1 MGFNPPPG
9 WPVPHGWNPP
19 PDWVPDPSWPPAPPG
34 WQFWTEDWTAGPE
47 AEDAPQPGSRGG
59 RPIAL
64 IAVIVLVVGA
74 VLGGGYLL
82 IDRLTGGDDAGS
94 GGPVAGQLRG
104 TFPEKPTVGWRLDG
118 DTVFDRAEFVR
129 PDPTSNQYQT
139 PGFIDLDDTLV
150 TSAIL
155 PHTDRPATLVGIDAG
170 SGEVRWTA
178 DVGFKP
184 VCATA
189 TVDGL
194 LPCVGEEVV
203 FGADS
208 GPPPKVSFI
217 RMSDGFVAR
226 EVPVSEYVRSV
237 EVHDSAVYTMAFDH
251 RQMART
257 ITRGTVN
264 DLEADWSRTYPSTE
278 GAGCPASGDTLIDGV
293 EANVVYTG
301 NDGGVTVASASD
313 GDPLLTQELAD
324 LKVFD
329 AQGFT
334 GRRCGPQDPDVVTT
348 SVMDTEGQ
356 VLHTV
361 GGNTY
366 VADPWLVEPSAELP
380 YIVGRTAY
388 NFRTG
393 EEMWTVS
400 GTDLNLRTI
409 VGDTVLGDLDG
420 GQLAAFD
427 LKTGEELW
435 TSRHRVYDVEL
446 SDGQRIMVASDGD
459 LVAVDLATGEDLW
472 TLSGIDDA
480 GRVANAGSGFAH
492 AVSESITF
500 YPPTGGP
507 SVAPGRIGA
516 SPSSEADESG
526 GLITKCGRTPEMRP
540 VEYRAENGSLLV
552 KMEVKAR
559 CPGGDIVSTD
569 RLRVTIRDNSGLIC
583 TGVFDFSH
591 DPLVVGGEGSEPTTL
606 ELEFGPGTFSRHPNT
621 LGEYSGQPTGS
632 GEIITHSK
640 ASGAELVDCEDE
652 GTSTGQ
658 QSAERATG
666 QAEVKSR
673 PDQPG
678 GPVSGCGSDEDALAA
693 LRTQVDAD
701 RPFVQSQLVDR
712 WVAQLSSKRPGLV
725 APDVDGRMVTWTPCE
740 ILQQH
745 LRMRGQYPEVR
756 LVWSDE
762 WRTFD
767 LAGWWVTVAGVTFP
781 DADAANGWCDARAIP
796 VDECYAKVIS
806 NTNGS
811 GRTTKYRR

>member
-19 PDWVPDPSWPPAPPG
+19 PNWVPDPSWPPAPPG
-34 WQFWTEDWTAGPE
+34 WQFWTEDWTGGPE
-47 AEDAPQPGSRGG
+47 AEDAPQSAARGR
-59 RPIAL
+59 RPITL

-74 VLGGGYLL
+74 ALGGGYLL
-82 IDRLTGGDDAGS
+82 IDRLTVGDNDGS

-104 TFPEKPTVGWRLDG
+104 TFPENPTVGWRLDG
-118 DTVFDRAEFVR
+118 DTVFDLAEFVR
-129 PDPTSNQYQT
+129 PDRTANVYSV
-139 PGFIDLDDTLV
+139 PGFIDLGDTLV

-155 PHTDRPATLVGIDAG
+155 PQTDRPATLVGIDAE
-170 SGEVRWTA
+170 SGAVRWTA
-178 DVGFKP
+178 HVGFKP

-208 GPPPKVSFI
+208 GPPPKVSFV
-217 RMSDGFVAR
+217 RMSDGAIDHQIA
-226 EVPVSEYVRSV
+226 VSEHVGAV
-237 EVHDSAVYTMAFDH
+237 EVHDSAVYTMASDYG
-251 RQMART
+251 QMVRT
-257 ITRGTVN
+257 ITRGTAD
-264 DLEADWSRTYPSTE
+264 DLEADWIRTYPLTE
-278 GAGCPASGDTLIDGV
+278 DGAGCPASGDTLIDGV
-293 EANVVYTG
+293 DGDIVYTG
-301 NDGGVTVASASD
+301 NDGGLAVASASD
-313 GDPLLTQELAD
+313 GDPLTQRQMVD
-324 LKVFD
+324 LKVFG

-334 GRRCGPQDPDVVTT
+334 ARVCHPQDPSVVTT
-348 SVMDTEGQ
+348 SVVDTEG
-356 VLHTV
+356 HTLRTV
-361 GGNTY
+361 EGTKR

-380 YIVGRTAY
+380 YIIGPTAY
-388 NFRTG
+388 NFASG
-393 EEMWTVS
+393 EELWTAS
-400 GTDLNLRTI
+400 GSDLHLHTV
-409 VGDTVLGDLDG
+409 VGDTVLGDLNG
-420 GQLAAFD
+420 GKLAAFD
-427 LKTGEELW
+427 LKTGEQLW
-435 TSRHRVYDVEL
+435 TSRHRVHRPEL
-446 SDGQRIMVASDGD
+446 SDGQRIMVTTDAG

-472 TLSGIDDA
+472 TLSG
-480 GRVANAGSGFAH
+480 VKSWSVSPAGSGFAH
-492 AVSESITF
+492 AVPESITF

-507 SVAPGRIGA
+507 SVAPGRVDT
-516 SPSSEADESG
+516 SSSDADESG

-540 VEYRAENGSLLV
+540 VEYRAGNGSLLV

-583 TGVFDFSH
+583 TGVFDFSQ
-591 DPLVVGGEGSEPTTL
+591 DPLAIGGEGSEPTTL
-606 ELEFGPGTFSRHPNT
+606 ELDFGPGTFSRHPNT
-621 LGEYSGQPTGS
+621 LGEHSGQPAGP
-632 GEIITHSK
+632 GEIITQSK

-652 GTSTGQ
+652 GTSGGP
-658 QSAERATG
+658 QSADSATG
-666 QAEVKSR
+666 QAQVKSR

-678 GPVSGCGSDEDALAA
+678 GPVSGCGSDGDALAA

-701 RPFVQSQLVDR
+701 RPFVQAQLVDR

-781 DADAANGWCDARAIP
+781 DADAANGWCGARAIP

-806 NTNGS
+806 NTNDS